1 MAWPELLCVVMTWDM
16 MVVMRIVLSAR
27 VACVSVACLD
37 DKLEVALCY
46 LAYCTRRHINEYIL
60 LPSRG
65 MTATEAY
72 HDDYSGVRRKRT
84 SIQISSESG
93 WRDH

>member
-1 MAWPELLCVVMTWDM
+1 
-16 MVVMRIVLSAR
+16 MVALSFILSAR
-27 VACVSVACLD
+27 VVSVSVACLD
-37 DKLEVALCY
+37 DLFEMLCCYVAY
-46 LAYCTRRHINEYIL
+46 HTRRHINEYIL
-60 LPSRG
+60 LPSGG

-72 HDDYSGVRRKRT
+72 HADYSGIRRKGT